1 MKNRLVL
8 LVLFLFTIISDQL
21 SKYLVNQHLELHETK
36 IILGNLLYLRYIK
49 NPGIAFGISFLHPKI
64 MIVVTILIIILFGYL
79 FFRSSVIPNTQS
91 ARIAVILVLGGAV
104 GNLID
109 RLRMG
114 EVIDFI
120 EMGIA
125 GHYWPVYN
133 CADIFVTV
141 GMCILIYHFAFD
153 RATVINTTIHR
164 TDYHE

>member
-1 MKNRLVL
+1 VKNRLVF
-8 LVLFLFTIISDQL
+8 LVFFLFAIISDQL

-36 IILGNLLYLRYIK
+36 RILGNVLYLRYIK
-49 NPGIAFGISFLHPKI
+49 NPGIAFGISFLHPKV
-64 MIVVTILIIILFGYL
+64 MIVVTMLIIILFGYL
-79 FFRSSVIPNTQS
+79 FFRSSVIPNTKS

-109 RLRMG
+109 RVRMG

-133 CADIFVTV
+133 FADIFVTV

-153 RATVINTTIHR
+153 RATVINSTFHR

>member
-1 MKNRLVL
+1 MKNRLVF

-21 SKYLVNQHLELHETK
+21 SKFLVNQHLELHETK
-36 IILGNLLYLRYIK
+36 RILGNVLYLRYIK
-49 NPGIAFGISFLHPKI
+49 NPGIAFGISFFHPMV
-64 MIVVTILIIILFGYL
+64 MIVVTMLIIIILGYL
-79 FFRSSVIPNTQS
+79 FFRGSVIPTTKS
-91 ARIAVILVLGGAV
+91 ARIAVILVLGGAI

-109 RLRMG
+109 RVRMG

-153 RATVINTTIHR
+153 RATEIDTTVHHP
-164 TDYHE
+164 DYHE